1 MAQATRRRRV
11 STQSF
16 VEKREHERFH
26 VTVAAEI
33 TFGGEGVECSTIDIS
48 EGGAKVRFKT
58 DPFKK
63 VVLSIPP
70 FGEFEG
76 EIAWKDDE
84 YVGIKF
90 HHRHDRMAEIVKTI
104 VTSGRR

>member
-1 MAQATRRRRV
+1 VAESQ
-11 STQSF
+11 QY
-16 VEKREHERFH
+16 VEKREHQRFH
-26 VTVAAEI
+26 VTVAAEMN
-33 TFGGEGVECSTIDIS
+33 FGGESIECSTIDIC

-70 FGEFEG
+70 FGDIEG
-76 EIAWKDDE
+76 EIVWKDEE
-84 YVGIKF
+84 YVGIRF
-90 HHRHDRMAEIVKTI
+90 HGKQDRMAEIVKTI